1 MKRPSDQEYSE
12 KEAAERLAAALRGAR
27 SVGHKPQSELKLGK
41 RKPTRPQRKATKK
54 R

>member
-1 MKRPSDQEYSE
+1 MAKKSQDEYSE
-12 KEAAERLAAALRGAR
+12 KEAAERLAAALHGAR
-27 SVGHKPQSELKLGK
+27 SVGHKPQSELRLGK